1 MQSGRKTRS
10 ADKQDQGSQV
20 FQAIIINSSVDQ
32 VKEKKI
38 AFLQGN
44 FDMLVFRRIAVLQ
57 FTIVIQ
63 CVYYHVW
70 RNTYDAYISVINRR
84 FKVKTENQK
93 TSPRADSD
101 INRSSLSL
109 PFQTPA
115 TQAASVA

>member
-1 MQSGRKTRS
+1 MRANFLSGPFRSTRDPIFRMQSGRKTRS

-20 FQAIIINSSVDQ
+20 FQATIINSSVDQ

-63 CVYYHVW
+63 CVYYHV
-70 RNTYDAYISVINRR
+70 
-84 FKVKTENQK
+84 
-93 TSPRADSD
+93 
-101 INRSSLSL
+101 
-109 PFQTPA
+109 
-115 TQAASVA
+115 